1 MTMSKIAKL
10 SGCSL
15 STVSKAFRNSPEI
28 SESTKEKIFKIAREN
43 NCFTKYYSPV
53 YKKRVFAVIC
63 NELISSVYGVMVD
76 TINNKITANGDT
88 LLISSCNFISAN
100 LEDLFDYYVN
110 YHKIDGLIVIG
121 KLPESV
127 KTDNKI
133 LSNTPLVCIRATK
146 SKASSPCDCVESD
159 RDPAIVS
166 AVNYFKEM
174 GHKKIAFIG
183 EYLTSSAQKRF
194 IEAMTSAELE
204 VKKEWII
211 CSSKRK
217 AEAGVDGMERLLSLP
232 ERPTAIFA
240 AYDAIAFGAIN
251 KIHRVGL
258 SVPKDFSIISSDN
271 IPLSQFSSPSLTTIA
286 DPVEDIAEGAINL
299 LYRRLNNSN
308 APFQRI
314 QIQSELIIRNS
325 VEKIGR

>member
-1 MTMSKIAKL
+1 MTMTKIAKL

-28 SESTKEKIFKIAREN
+28 SEHTKEKIFRIAREN
-43 NCFTKYYSPV
+43 NCFTKYYTPI

-76 TINNKITANGDT
+76 SLNNKISANGDT

-100 LEDLFDYYVN
+100 WEDLIDYYIN
-110 YHKIDGLIVIG
+110 YHKVDGLIIIG
-121 KLPESV
+121 NMLKRVSADQKNLS
-127 KTDNKI
+127 KI
-133 LSNTPLVCIRATK
+133 PLVCIRSIK
-146 SKASSPCDCVESD
+146 SKTSQPCDCVETD
-159 RDPAIVS
+159 RDPSIFRMID
-166 AVNYFKEM
+166 YFKKM
-174 GHKKIAFIG
+174 GHEKIAFIG
-183 EYLTSSAQKRF
+183 EYLTSGFQEKF
-194 IEAMTSAELE
+194 VEAMHSAELN
-204 VKKEWII
+204 VRKEWII

-217 AEAGVDGMERLLSLP
+217 GEAGADGMERLLAQP

-251 KIHRVGL
+251 RIQKSGL

-271 IPLSQFSSPSLTTIA
+271 IPLSEYSSPALTTIA
-286 DPVEDIAEGAINL
+286 DPIDDITEGAINL
-299 LYRRLNNSN
+299 LYRRLKNNS

-314 QIQSELIIRNS
+314 QIQSELIIRDS
-325 VEKIGR
+325 VAKLNT

>member
-28 SESTKEKIFKIAREN
+28 SDSTKEKIFKIARDN
-43 NCFTKYYSPV
+43 DCFTKYYAPV

-63 NELISSVYGVMVD
+63 NELIGSVYGVMVD
-76 TINNKITANGDT
+76 SLNNKITANGDA

-100 LEDLFDYYVN
+100 LEDIFDYYVN
-110 YHKIDGLIVIG
+110 YHKIDGLIIIG
-121 KLPESV
+121 KLPESI

-133 LSNTPLVCIRATK
+133 FSNTPLVCIRATK
-146 SKASSPCDCVESD
+146 SKASSPCDSVESD
-159 RDPAIVS
+159 KDPAIIS
-166 AVNYFKEM
+166 AVNYFKKM
-174 GHKKIAFIG
+174 GHKRIAFIG
-183 EYLTSSAQKRF
+183 EYLTSAVQKKF
-194 IEAMTSAELE
+194 IEAMESARLE

-217 AEAGVDGMERLLSLP
+217 AEAGVDGMERLLALP

-251 KIHRVGL
+251 KIHRDGL

-271 IPLSQFSSPSLTTIA
+271 IPLSEFSSPALTTIA
-286 DPVEDIAEGAINL
+286 DPIDEITEGAINL
-299 LYRRLNNSN
+299 LYRRLQHNS
-308 APFQRI
+308 APVQRI
-314 QIQSELIIRNS
+314 QIQSKLIVRNS
-325 VEKIGR
+325 VEKIDT